1 MSTVLS
7 WLLRCQRGLT
17 ARADKWAQSSWMR
30 KVELPVVAITAPILV
45 VLVVWLGSA
54 HGLPLA
60 LSQGLATTLALGL
73 VTPFMLRVMLSS
85 TRTETDEIPYTA
97 QTNRAEGA
105 SNSSEDLD

>member
-30 KVELPVVAITAPILV
+30 KAELPVVAITAPTLV
-45 VLVVWLGSA
+45 VLAAWLGSA
-54 HGLPLA
+54 QGLPLA
-60 LSQGLATTLALGL
+60 LSQGLAMILGLVL

-97 QTNRAEGA
+97 QTNRAEDV